1 MEHQT
6 LGRRFVCPIGPATQ
20 REFILDWRIS
30 TLASPKLQKKDVL
43 NKFSKSFSMCYV
55 SLNWD
60 DRIDVTSLFGRVVH
74 TVNFSAIQSG
84 LYSRDR
90 TVFSE
95 KLSLWS
101 GVCPS
106 RVALRLIRIT
116 FFVLF
121 KLLCLFSIQ

>member
-1 MEHQT
+1 
-6 LGRRFVCPIGPATQ
+6 
-20 REFILDWRIS
+20 
-30 TLASPKLQKKDVL
+30 
-43 NKFSKSFSMCYV
+43 MCYV

-95 KLSLWS
+95 KLSL
-101 GVCPS
+101 
-106 RVALRLIRIT
+106 
-116 FFVLF
+116 
-121 KLLCLFSIQ
+121 